1 MQEDKLFLYCAAK
14 KYLRRMSVLGHHMWT
29 QHWLIM
35 DIQEI
40 DRKAQKIVIENGGR
54 CFYPRGLISGCVF
67 YLQLD
72 GPITRGLINSST
84 PSAPYNLKSSLLR
97 KENPPFAVKLSWNQP
112 DENGGMPVLEYSLE
126 YKVPGLPWED
136 GEMRETND
144 RHMLVYKYEESYK
157 YEV

>member
-1 MQEDKLFLYCAAK
+1 MQEDKLFLECAAK

-40 DRKAQKIVIENGGR
+40 DRKAQRIVIENGGSMT
-54 CFYPRGLISGCVF
+54 PALGIKTVV
-67 YLQLD
+67 D
-72 GPITRGLINSST
+72 GPITRGLINST
-84 PSAPYNLKSSLLR
+84 PSAPYNLRSSLLR

-136 GEMRETND
+136 GEMRETNG